1 MSPAEIVAIIIIS
14 IAAFLVLL
22 FVLSL
27 IANVF
32 VDDVIELQDE
42 EDSGR
47 R

>member
-1 MSPAEIVAIIIIS
+1 MSPAEIVSIIIIS

-42 EDSGR
+42 EDGGR